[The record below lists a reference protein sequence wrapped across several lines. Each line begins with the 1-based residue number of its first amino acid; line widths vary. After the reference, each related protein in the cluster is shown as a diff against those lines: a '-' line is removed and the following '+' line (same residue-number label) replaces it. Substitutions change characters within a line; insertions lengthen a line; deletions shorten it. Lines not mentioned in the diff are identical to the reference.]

1 MKCYGNDIEKGV
13 IANHPNFLRTIVSL
27 ETGRL
32 DSGRVVYPTIGGQR
46 TGNVLLQRTD
56 PSAHRNDFVVKR
68 SLLHEEIKQFLNP
81 NAKDRRFTISEAVLI
96 KGIDPF
102 ILRIYAQE
110 KSDLTLY
117 DLVVVY
123 FFSNNQTL
131 LDINNYLSVDFKQ
144 IASLDQF
151 FYLVKDYS
159 GKTYLIIAGE
169 DAVFDPQLTV
179 LKKQALSDISG
190 LIAQELK

>member
-1 MKCYGNDIEKGV
+1 MEMISKKE
-13 IANHPNFLRTIVSL
+13 
-27 ETGRL
+27 
-32 DSGRVVYPTIGGQR
+32 
-46 TGNVLLQRTD
+46 LLQITQISYGQLYRW
-56 PSAHRNDFVVKR
+56 KR
-68 SLLHEEIKQFLNP
+68 ECLIPDELFIRQSVASGQETYFYKEQILPRIETILSLKDRYSHEEIKQFLNP

-131 LDINNYLSVDFKQ
+131 LDINNYLSVDLKQ

>member
-1 MKCYGNDIEKGV
+1 MEMISKKE
-13 IANHPNFLRTIVSL
+13 
-27 ETGRL
+27 
-32 DSGRVVYPTIGGQR
+32 
-46 TGNVLLQRTD
+46 LLQITQISYGQLYRW
-56 PSAHRNDFVVKR
+56 KR
-68 SLLHEEIKQFLNP
+68 EGLIPDEWFIRQSVASGQETYFYKEQILPRIETILSLKDRFSHEEIKQFLNP

>member
-1 MKCYGNDIEKGV
+1 MEMISKKE
-13 IANHPNFLRTIVSL
+13 
-27 ETGRL
+27 
-32 DSGRVVYPTIGGQR
+32 
-46 TGNVLLQRTD
+46 LLQITQISYGQLYRW
-56 PSAHRNDFVVKR
+56 KR
-68 SLLHEEIKQFLNP
+68 ECLIPDELFIRQSVASGQETYFYKEQILPRIETILSLKDRYSHEEIKQFLNP

-151 FYLVKDYS
+151 FYLVKYYS